1 MRITA
6 ILDFDWSYVGS
17 TADEFLRSFGDISGK
32 LPGPFDTSLEES
44 TLRMALLNGFSNA
57 LSESQPSSIAWDVA
71 QAWDDELERRNIQ
84 RPRTIEGIEALSGV
98 FWLSQQICPFLIC
111 NSTVLKY
118 RTPSQTAEDRDEAE
132 KSLIMY
138 MESVGF

>member
-32 LPGPFDTSLEES
+32 LPGPFNKSPEVIA
-44 TLRMALLNGFSNA
+44 LRMALLHGFPDS
-57 LSESQPSSIAWDVA
+57 SPMSQSTSILWDVV
-71 QAWDDELERRNIQ
+71 QAWDDELGRRNMY

-98 FWLSQQICPFLIC
+98 FWLSQQIRPFLIC
-111 NSTVLKY
+111 NPTVLKY
-118 RTPSQTAEDRDEAE
+118 RTPSQSERDRDEAE
-132 KSLIMY
+132 KLLIKY
-138 MESVGF
+138 LETVGF